1 MPFDYLPFDYQ
12 LKMIGWLLAGV
23 VSFLFLLTRRRRWK
37 SSMMKLRF
45 VHLLLSLWTFL
56 AAFTVVELYF
66 AVIFD
71 QTDSFNM
78 TMVSEKWFIRHI
90 KPDQKILEFQN
101 GDNTTYRD
109 DRKFPTSIS
118 PTQHH
123 ICFVGD
129 SFTFGHGVPNVSDRF
144 SNRVAASLEREHPGR
159 FIVSNLADA
168 GRDTHWVELIL
179 QMLTSSNYR
188 VDTFVYVVCLNDIET
203 FHERWK
209 TYYADLA
216 SHQPHFFL
224 CHESYFLNF
233 AYFRL
238 KMFSV
243 PDIHEYYSFVK
254 EYYDGEPWLRMQRK
268 LDEIHQLCRDHNI
281 ELKIVVFPFMHNLG
295 PDYDF
300 HHAHTKLVNYCRE
313 AKIPVLD
320 LEPVLAPH
328 VEEGLTVSRFD
339 AHPNERAH
347 ELAAEAIREFLSVD
361 LFQAKSLGKK

>member
-1 MPFDYLPFDYQ
+1 MPFDYLPFDYR
-12 LKMIGWLLAGV
+12 LKLIGWLFAGV
-23 VSFLFLLTRRRRWK
+23 VSFLFLLSRRRRWK
-37 SSMMKLRF
+37 RSQGKLRI
-45 VHLLLSLWTFL
+45 VHILLSLWMFL
-56 AAFTVVELYF
+56 AAFTVVEIYF

-78 TMVSEKWFIRHI
+78 TLVSQKWFNKYV
-90 KPDQKILEFQN
+90 KPDQKVLKFHN
-101 GDNTTYRD
+101 GESTTFRN
-109 DRKFPTSIS
+109 DREYPTSI
-118 PTQHH
+118 PAEMHH

-168 GRDTHWVELIL
+168 GRETHWVKAVLE
-179 QMLTSSNYR
+179 MLTDSNYQ

-203 FHERWK
+203 FDERWR
-209 TYYADLA
+209 TYYTDVDL
-216 SHQPHFFL
+216 QWPTFFL
-224 CHESYFLNF
+224 WYESYFLNF

-238 KMFSV
+238 KMFAV

-254 EYYDGEPWLRMQRK
+254 EYYDGVPWLRMQRK
-268 LDEIHQLCRDHNI
+268 LNEIHQLCREHDI
-281 ELKIVVFPFMHNLG
+281 ELKIVVFPFLHTLG

-300 HHAHTKLVNYCRE
+300 HHAHTKFVNYCRE
-313 AKIPVLD
+313 ANIPMLD

-328 VEEGLTVSRFD
+328 VDEGLRVNRFD

-347 ELAAEAIREFLSVD
+347 ELAADAIRGLLLDNLTRTKE
-361 LFQAKSLGKK
+361 